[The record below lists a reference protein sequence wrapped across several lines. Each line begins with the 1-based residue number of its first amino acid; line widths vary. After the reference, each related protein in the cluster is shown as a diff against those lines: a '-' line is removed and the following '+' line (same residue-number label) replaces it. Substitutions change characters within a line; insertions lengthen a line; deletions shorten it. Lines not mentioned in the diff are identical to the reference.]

1 MKQKKECK
9 KLYVAPEYNTI
20 QVEAMQFICAS
31 VTPNASAS
39 QHQWGYDDKGVH
51 EVGSIILGDE
61 TTVAPA
67 KKNYFEEDED

>member
-9 KLYVAPEYNTI
+9 KLYVAPECNTI

-31 VTPNASAS
+31 VTPDAIAS
-39 QHQWGYDDKGVH
+39 QHQCNYDDKGVH

-67 KKNYFEEDED
+67 KENYFEEDED

>member
-9 KLYVAPEYNTI
+9 KLYVAPECNTI

-39 QHQWGYDDKGVH
+39 QHQWGYDDKGLH
-51 EVGSIILGDE
+51 
-61 TTVAPA
+61 
-67 KKNYFEEDED
+67 

>member
-1 MKQKKECK
+1 MRKKKDYERPECN
-9 KLYVAPEYNTI
+9 VHEMET
-20 QVEAMQFICAS
+20 ETFICAS
-31 VTPNASAS
+31 VTPDTGAS

-67 KKNYFEEDED
+67 KRNYFEEDED